1 MKVMHAS
8 SRGDAASVPMIV
20 MTVNSFAEYEKRRI
34 IQPFTATGEETGHD
48 NKRNAGKKGV

>member
-8 SRGDAASVPMIV
+8 GRGDAASVPIIV
-20 MTVNSFAEYEKRRI
+20 MTVNAFAEDGKRRI
-34 IQPFTATGEETGHD
+34 MQPFITTGEETGHD

>member
-8 SRGDAASVPMIV
+8 SRGDAASVPIIV
-20 MTVNSFAEYEKRRI
+20 MTVNSFAKYEKRRI

>member
-8 SRGDAASVPMIV
+8 GRGDAASVPIIV
-20 MTVNSFAEYEKRRI
+20 MTVNTFAEDGKRRI
-34 IQPFTATGEETGHD
+34 MQPFIATGEETGHD